1 MNCSAPTRRKKRG
14 SHNCRTAFVLDA
26 LRAAKGL
33 AAQRVSRARTRRNVH
48 ANWERQKKGY
58 GQPRKGSKAVATK
71 PHKPPMPLHA
81 PPPDKWPYAPDRS
94 NKCKRGKN
102 CREAESDHPEKK
114 DISRLGMRSI
124 QGGPSQ
130 KATHVLSF
138 RTCWCHAFPTC
149 RLFF

>member
-1 MNCSAPTRRKKRG
+1 MNCSAPTRRKSRG
-14 SHNCRTAFVLDA
+14 SHSCRTALVLDA

-94 NKCKRGKN
+94 NKRKRGKN
-102 CREAESDHPEKK
+102 CREAELDHHEK
-114 DISRLGMRSI
+114 
-124 QGGPSQ
+124 Q
-130 KATHVLSF
+130 KIPCPPQRRNNTDKPAAIARVLKLTHTGDGSF
-138 RTCWCHAFPTC
+138 
-149 RLFF
+149 